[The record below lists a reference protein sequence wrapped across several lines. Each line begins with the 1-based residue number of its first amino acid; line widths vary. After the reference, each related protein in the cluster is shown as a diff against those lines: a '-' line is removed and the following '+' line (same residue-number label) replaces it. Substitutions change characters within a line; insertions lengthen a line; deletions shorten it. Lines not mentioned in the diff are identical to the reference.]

1 MEFMERTRDRPG
13 VSNGEPWS
21 EAKAYVAR
29 MLAKVDLLVPRSVGE
44 ACARVLRTLNAN
56 LSHVPVNFEDRKR
69 LFFGSV
75 EDVRDRLDAA
85 SSRMWSWD
93 SSMDDLYYDL
103 RSDLAV
109 LETLI
114 GVGEISV
121 KSLLYD
127 RSVLVSLRK
136 ITRNESTLELRLT
149 QMRSKLAESNA
160 LRRRADA
167 NSLGMVN

>member
-1 MEFMERTRDRPG
+1 
-13 VSNGEPWS
+13 
-21 EAKAYVAR
+21 
-29 MLAKVDLLVPRSVGE
+29 MLAKVDSLVPRSMGE
-44 ACARVLRTLNAN
+44 ACARALRTLNAN

-69 LFFGSV
+69 LLFGSV

-93 SSMDDLYYDL
+93 SSMNDLYYDL

-114 GVGEISV
+114 SVGEISV

-127 RSVLVSLRK
+127 RSVLVSQLRK

-149 QMRSKLAESNA
+149 QTRSKLAESNA